1 MEAGM
6 RLGFLGLGVMGQP
19 MALNVA
25 RSGMPLVVWN
35 RSPQRSVALRA
46 AGAAVAIHPAE
57 VFEQA
62 DVVLVMLANGSAI
75 DTVLGRGMSSFAA
88 VRGRTVVHMG
98 TTAPEYSRQL
108 AEDVRAAG
116 GSYVEAPVSG
126 SRRPAENGELVA
138 MVAGD
143 NDSVEQV
150 TPLLQPMCKET
161 VACGPVPNALVMKL
175 AVNIYLISMVTG
187 LAEAVHF
194 ARRHELD
201 ADALRTVLDA
211 GPMASAV
218 SRGKLAKLL
227 TDDYSVEASIS
238 NVLDNNRLAA
248 DAARAAGLASPVLD
262 VCHALY
268 REAMQQ
274 GHGAAD
280 MAAVLRAIEERTD
293 AGS

>member
-1 MEAGM
+1 
-6 RLGFLGLGVMGQP
+6 
-19 MALNVA
+19 
-25 RSGMPLVVWN
+25 
-35 RSPQRSVALRA
+35 
-46 AGAAVAIHPAE
+46 
-57 VFEQA
+57 
-62 DVVLVMLANGSAI
+62 
-75 DTVLGRGMSSFAA
+75 MSSFAA

-108 AEDVRAAG
+108 AEDVRAVG